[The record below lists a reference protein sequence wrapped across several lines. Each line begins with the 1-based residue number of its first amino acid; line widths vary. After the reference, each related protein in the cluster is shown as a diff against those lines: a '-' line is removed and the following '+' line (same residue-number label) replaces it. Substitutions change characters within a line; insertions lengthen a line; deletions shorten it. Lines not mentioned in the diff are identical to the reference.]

1 MNDISIRPNVVRIL
15 LMLAASVAMTGC
27 EQQAS
32 DAAVVPPAR
41 PNILLIVADDLGYT
55 DIGAFGSEIPTPN
68 LDALAFAGIRFTN
81 FHTASWCQP
90 TRAMLMTGAGP
101 VETIEELPRLES
113 GNRNNVLRKDWA
125 NMAEL
130 LQDAGYQTMM
140 VGKWDLGLEGEYRV
154 IESGFDR
161 SYALLEGGASH
172 FAEYF
177 WRDSLYYEDEGR
189 RLTLDE
195 LPDDFYSTEFYT
207 TRMIEYL
214 GSADGDRPW
223 FAYLPY
229 TAPHWPLQVPDD
241 WLDRHA
247 GRYDEGYDVLRERR
261 MRRAAELGVIPK
273 GADPAAFDPVAP
285 AWRELSEEHRQ
296 KYARAEEIY
305 ASMVEYMDM
314 SIGRI
319 VDHLESTGALDNTII
334 VFLAD
339 HGASAA
345 WHGIGPAVFPIEE
358 EMDNRLENFGRA
370 GSFIDKGTGF
380 GEAASAPLRYYKS
393 SAYEGGVRAAAL
405 VHYPGLQG
413 NGGTNASLVSAMD
426 LLPTFLDAAGT
437 THPGPS
443 EYRGRTI
450 RDIRGRSL
458 WSELVT
464 GNETDRS
471 DYEIGLVRGNGGS
484 LIRGKYK
491 IINQPPPG
499 RDSSLA
505 SVVAEPT
512 PWRLFDI
519 EADPSETTD
528 LAGEHPEIVESML
541 RRWESTW
548 K

>member
-1 MNDISIRPNVVRIL
+1 MNDLSMRPSVIRIL
-15 LMLAASVAMTGC
+15 LTFVASVAMTGC
-27 EQQAS
+27 ARQA
-32 DAAVVPPAR
+32 DEPTIAPAAR

-55 DIGAFGSEIPTPN
+55 DLGAFGSEIPTPN
-68 LDALAFAGIRFTN
+68 LDALAYAGIRFTN

-90 TRAMLMTGAGP
+90 TRAMLMSGAGP

-154 IESGFDR
+154 VESGFDR

-189 RLTLDE
+189 RLTLND

-214 GSADGDRPW
+214 ESADGDRPW

-261 MRRAAELGVIPK
+261 MRRAAELGVIPT
-273 GADPAAFDPVAP
+273 GADPAAFEPVAP
-285 AWRELSEEHRQ
+285 AWRELSAEHRQ
-296 KYARAEEIY
+296 RYARAEEIY

-319 VDHLESTGALDNTII
+319 VGHLESTGALDNTII
-334 VFLAD
+334 FFLAD

-345 WHGIGPAVFPIEE
+345 WHGIGPVVFPIEE

-405 VHYPGLQG
+405 IYHPGLHDR
-413 NGGTNASLVSAMD
+413 GGTNASLVSAMD
-426 LLPTFLDAAGT
+426 LLPTFLEAAGT
-437 THPGPS
+437 THPGAS

-450 RDIRGRSL
+450 RNIRGRSF

-464 GNETDRS
+464 GNATDRS
-471 DYEIGLVRGNGGS
+471 DYEIGLVRGTGGS

-491 IINQPPPG
+491 VINQPPPG
-499 RDSSLA
+499 QESSLA

-512 PWRLFDI
+512 PWRLYDI

-528 LAGEHPEIVESML
+528 LADEYPEIVASMVE
-541 RRWESTW
+541 RWASEW

>member
-154 IESGFDR
+154 VESGFDR

>member
-296 KYARAEEIY
+296 KYARAEEIF

>member
-1 MNDISIRPNVVRIL
+1 MNDNSIRPNVVRIL

>member
-1 MNDISIRPNVVRIL
+1 MNDLSFRPNVVRIL
-15 LMLAASVAMTGC
+15 LMLAASVAMSGC
-27 EQQAS
+27 ARQADDS
-32 DAAVVPPAR
+32 AGVPPAR

-154 IESGFDR
+154 VESGFDR

-247 GRYDEGYDVLRERR
+247 GRYDEGYDLLRERR

-273 GADPAAFDPVAP
+273 GADPGAFDPVAP
-285 AWRELSEEHRQ
+285 AWRELSAEHRL

-345 WHGIGPAVFPIEE
+345 WHGIGPAVFAIEE
-358 EMDNRLENFGRA
+358 GMDNRLENFGRA

-405 VHYPGLQG
+405 IHYPGLQG

-426 LLPTFLDAAGT
+426 LLPTFLEAAGT

-471 DYEIGLVRGNGGS
+471 DYEIGLVRGTGGS
-484 LIRGKYK
+484 LIRGRYK
-491 IINQPPPG
+491 VINQPPPG
-499 RDSSLA
+499 RETSLA
-505 SVVAEPT
+505 SAVAEPT
-512 PWRLFDI
+512 PWRLYDI

-528 LAGEHPEIVESML
+528 LAGEYPEIVESMVG
-541 RRWESTW
+541 RWASAW